1 MDVLAAAAVA
11 DSDEYSAECSGEQ
24 PGRADLSS
32 GWHRGRHGGGRGGG
46 GSSSGDSPPPSAT
59 AAGGGGGGGASKTK
73 AAVAAQVAE
82 AHGGRIATEAAGA
95 LAQWTAEVQEQLV
108 AADNAFVAARDAHQA
123 VGAASCLP
131 LPTFLLCERTFQCL
145 AHALAVLHPE
155 LCRTGVAVVPTVPAC
170 RRRLRLVPAG

>member
-24 PGRADLSS
+24 PGRAGLGSK
-32 GWHRGRHGGGRGGG
+32 WQRMAGRHTGGRGSG
-46 GSSSGDSPPPSAT
+46 GSSSGDSPPPSA
-59 AAGGGGGGGASKTK
+59 AAGASKTK

-108 AADNAFVAARDAHQA
+108 TADGAFVAARDAHQA
-123 VGAASCLP
+123 VGAAPCLP
-131 LPTFLLCERTFQCL
+131 LPTSCCVNASFSASPMRLV
-145 AHALAVLHPE
+145 AVL
-155 LCRTGVAVVPTVPAC
+155 
-170 RRRLRLVPAG
+170 

>member
-32 GWHRGRHGGGRGGG
+32 GWHRGRHGGGRG
-46 GSSSGDSPPPSAT
+46 
-59 AAGGGGGGGASKTK
+59 GGGGGGGASKTK